1 MEICIECG
9 LCGIVSEVPVQST
22 LNTTRT
28 MLPTILAAHW
38 TDMLGA
44 GDAGTAVLARHG
56 IGGHVVLTSQLAHNQ
71 HANHSRREKVQLT

>member
-1 MEICIECG
+1 
-9 LCGIVSEVPVQST
+9 
-22 LNTTRT
+22 

-56 IGGHVVLTSQLAHNQ
+56 IGGHIVLTSQLAHNQ
-71 HANHSRREKVQLT
+71 HANHSRRERVELT